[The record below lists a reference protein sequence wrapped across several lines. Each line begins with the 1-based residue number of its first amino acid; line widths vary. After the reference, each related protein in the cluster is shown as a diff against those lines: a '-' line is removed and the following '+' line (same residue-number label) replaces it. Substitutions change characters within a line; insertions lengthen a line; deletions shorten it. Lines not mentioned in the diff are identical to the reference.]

1 MQPDR
6 LSRNRAKE
14 FIKYRKKIFEKV
26 KNVVIKVNPEIY
38 IYPGFPFRLEEGK
51 ESDLGLFL
59 KSGSLHHYVI
69 FRLKRIFNAK
79 YENFQI
85 TLETLPA
92 HRRSASELVIFRDSR
107 GVVYRDLDFKGVGP
121 TSHFP
126 SFIENFGF
134 LDKNEAERD
143 FELSE
148 KFIQAGIR
156 TYRVAAIIELKEV
169 IHKGKKITVDEAK
182 ELGIIDQNFQPVI
195 EIRCFVTKARILD
208 ILPQGRLPKK
218 DREILINDAIHL
230 VSKELGRPISLE
242 EYLSWFA
249 ETLGRNIGLMH
260 KNGWVHNNLRI
271 LHNITLDCRI
281 VDLATVKEAHN
292 SEPLKEKDKL
302 DGLHCL
308 RELIRAVKPEIYSDL
323 SLKET
328 LEKKFSEAYER
339 ARKGEN

>member
-14 FIKYRKKIFEKV
+14 FIKYRKIFEKV
-26 KNVVIKVNPEIY
+26 KNVVIKVNPE

-59 KSGSLHHYVI
+59 KSGGLHHYVI
-69 FRLKRIFNAK
+69 FRLKRIFSAK
-79 YENFQI
+79 YKNFRI

-107 GVVYRDLDFKGVGP
+107 GVVYRDLDFKGVGA
-121 TSHFP
+121 TLHSP

-134 LDKNEAERD
+134 LDKNEAEKD
-143 FELSE
+143 YELSE

-169 IHKGKKITVDEAK
+169 THKGKKITVDEAK
-182 ELGIIDQNFQPVI
+182 ELGIINQNFQPVI
-195 EIRCFVTKARILD
+195 EIRCFGTKARILD
-208 ILPQGRLPKK
+208 ILPQGGLPKEY
-218 DREILINDAIHL
+218 REMLINDAIDL
-230 VSKELGRPISLE
+230 VSKELGRTISLE

-260 KNGWVHNNLRI
+260 KNGWVHLNLRI

-281 VDLATVKEAHN
+281 VDLATVEKVHN
-292 SEPLKEKDKL
+292 SGVLKEKDKL

-308 RELIRAVKPEIYSDL
+308 RELIRAVKPESYSDV
-323 SLKET
+323 SFRKTFENI
-328 LEKKFSEAYER
+328 FFEAYEKAYR
-339 ARKGEN
+339 GVN

>member
-6 LSRNRAKE
+6 LSRNRARE
-14 FIKYRKKIFEKV
+14 FIKYRKIFEKV
-26 KNVVIKVNPEIY
+26 KNVVIKVNPE

-59 KSGSLHHYVI
+59 KSGDLHHYII

-79 YENFQI
+79 YKNFQI

-107 GVVYRDLDFKGVGP
+107 GVVYRDLDFKGIGA
-121 TSHFP
+121 TLHFP

-195 EIRCFVTKARILD
+195 EIRCFGTKARILD
-208 ILPQGRLPKK
+208 ILPQVGLTEENRK
-218 DREILINDAIHL
+218 ILINDAIHL

-260 KNGWVHNNLRI
+260 KNGWVHKNLRI

-281 VDLATVKEAHN
+281 VDLATVEEVHN
-292 SEPLKEKDKL
+292 SEPLKNKDKS
-302 DGLHCL
+302 DGIYCL
-308 RELIRAVKPEIYSDL
+308 RELIEAVKPESD
-323 SLKET
+323 SNLKET
-328 LEKKFSEAYER
+328 LEKKIF
-339 ARKGEN
+339 